1 MSSAACD
8 DDELRQG
15 EDFSEDLKTTADGVS
30 TLVGAK
36 F

>member
-8 DDELRQG
+8 DYERRQG

-30 TLVGAK
+30 TLVGAE